1 MTGHPSL
8 RETLQQYLSLRR
20 ALRFKLKTTGRL
32 LGQFVDYLEAQRATT
47 LTVERALAW
56 ATLPAGA
63 STTWHAIRLSMVRG
77 FAAYLHGLDATVT
90 VPPADLLRHGND
102 RVTPYLYSDTEIRA
116 LITAASA
123 LRPAFR
129 AATHQALIGLLA
141 ASGIRI
147 GEAIALDTDDLGP
160 ADIPENQLLL
170 AAGSRLQRLPGLPA
184 DTAKLIRH
192 TLARLAGVS
201 RLTPGHPLPA
211 WQPTRLNQR
220 YHTAL
225 WLADLVLRGASY
237 ELDDG
242 TPIRVDGLL
251 LRMWQVFEDFVTV
264 AVVEALHPYGGRSQ
278 RQDKRHHLDHARRVQ
293 LKPDLVYYRADDTG
307 RETPAAI
314 LDAKY
319 KIETIAG
326 GDNPDLY
333 QMLAYSTVLRLD
345 RGHLVYAKGPV
356 ESVRHHLY
364 GSDVTVLQHAL
375 DLDQHPSDLL
385 GQIDDIA
392 AQVAAT
398 SSPGGLDQ
406 TLPGE
411 GKDDSHA
418 DVLR

>member
-63 STTWHAIRLSMVRG
+63 STTWHAIRL
-77 FAAYLHGLDATVT
+77 
-90 VPPADLLRHGND
+90 PADLLRHGND

-147 GEAIALDTDDLGP
+147 GEAIALDTDDLDP

-251 LRMWQVFEDFVTV
+251 LRMWQVFEDLVTV
-264 AVVEALHPYGGRSQ
+264 AVVEALH
-278 RQDKRHHLDHARRVQ
+278 
-293 LKPDLVYYRADDTG
+293 
-307 RETPAAI
+307 
-314 LDAKY
+314 
-319 KIETIAG
+319 
-326 GDNPDLY
+326 

-375 DLDQHPSDLL
+375 DLDQHPSPFRVKERMIRTPMFC
-385 GQIDDIA
+385 GECRQRIPSGTGSTQA
-392 AQVAAT
+392 
-398 SSPGGLDQ
+398 SSQARPHCYARGH
-406 TLPGE
+406 P
-411 GKDDSHA
+411 
-418 DVLR
+418 LRLERVCSNLTWLTIMGCG

>member
-225 WLADLVLRGASY
+225 WLADLV
-237 ELDDG
+237 
-242 TPIRVDGLL
+242 
-251 LRMWQVFEDFVTV
+251 
-264 AVVEALHPYGGRSQ
+264 
-278 RQDKRHHLDHARRVQ
+278 
-293 LKPDLVYYRADDTG
+293 YYRADDTG

>member
-63 STTWHAIRLSMVRG
+63 STTWHAIRLTMVRG

-147 GEAIALDTDDLGP
+147 GEAIALDTDDLDP

-251 LRMWQVFEDFVTV
+251 LRMWQVFEDLVTV
-264 AVVEALHPYGGRSQ
+264 AVVEALH
-278 RQDKRHHLDHARRVQ
+278 
-293 LKPDLVYYRADDTG
+293 
-307 RETPAAI
+307 
-314 LDAKY
+314 
-319 KIETIAG
+319 
-326 GDNPDLY
+326 
-333 QMLAYSTVLRLD
+333 QMLAYSAVLRLD